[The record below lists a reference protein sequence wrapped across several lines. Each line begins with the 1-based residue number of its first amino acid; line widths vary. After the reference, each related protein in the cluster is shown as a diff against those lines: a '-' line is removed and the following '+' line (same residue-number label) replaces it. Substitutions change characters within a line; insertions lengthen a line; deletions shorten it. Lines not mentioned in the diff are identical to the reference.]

1 MDAVFQ
7 GQNLITLVS
16 AMIVSGA
23 LCGTAASLFM
33 RRLYQS
39 SLDQVDGEVQRLDML
54 LSDSRRDL
62 MDREERLYTF
72 QEQLMQERTL
82 RAAHE
87 ERATRMDFLEGQLEA
102 VTKELMG
109 LRTKNTELISSLEY
123 ERRQSHEK
131 IQMVE
136 QAQMRLTDTFRRL
149 SSEALSANN
158 QSFLHLANTA
168 LEKFQEKA
176 RMDLGQRQ
184 QAIVDMMHPIH
195 QALHKVDGKIVD
207 LEKER
212 VGAYEVLRQ
221 QVSELVNSQKELRCE
236 TSNLVKAL
244 RAPSVRGQWGEI
256 QLKRVVEMAGM
267 ISHCDFVEQVSA
279 STDTTGRVRPDM
291 IVNLP
296 GGKKIIV
303 DAKAPLSAY
312 LEALETQDEQVRQQK
327 MADHA
332 RHVRTHIRQLSQKA
346 YWDQFRETPEFVV
359 LFLPGETF
367 FSAALEN
374 DPSLIEV
381 GVKEKV
387 ILATPTT
394 LIALLRAV
402 AYGWRQEAMTEST
415 KIISEL
421 GKELYKRVSDMG
433 EHFSR
438 LGKHLSQ
445 SVDCYNQ
452 TLGTLERRVL
462 VTTRKFKEIDSV
474 DGVID
479 DLVPIDNQP
488 RHIQSLELSVPESS
502 GQVLEP
508 FVRKDAETKGEA
520 SLPYEGAV

>member
-1 MDAVFQ
+1 MDIFFQ
-7 GQNLITLVS
+7 GHSLLMIFFGGGLGALITGFL
-16 AMIVSGA
+16 IRQ
-23 LCGTAASLFM
+23 FY
-33 RRLYQS
+33 RS
-39 SLDQVDGEVQRLDML
+39 SLDRVDGELQRLDML
-54 LSDSRRDL
+54 LSDARRDV
-62 MDREERLYTF
+62 MDREQRLYELQENYVQEKSLRSTF
-72 QEQLMQERTL
+72 
-82 RAAHE
+82 E
-87 ERATRMDFLEGQLEA
+87 EKAIRSESLQSQLE
-102 VTKELMG
+102 TLSKEAHQIKS
-109 LRTKNTELISSLEY
+109 KNVELISSLEY
-123 ERRQSHEK
+123 ERKQSQEK
-131 IQMVE
+131 MAMLE
-136 QAQMRLTDTFRRL
+136 EAQARLTDTFRRL

-168 LEKFQEKA
+168 LEKFQESA
-176 RMDLGQRQ
+176 RSDLGQRQ
-184 QAIVDMMHPIH
+184 KAIGEMLQPVHT
-195 QALHKVDGKIVD
+195 ALLKVDGKMVE

-212 VGAYEVLRQ
+212 VGSYQVLKQ
-221 QVSELVNSQKELRCE
+221 QVSELINTQKELRSE

-244 RAPSVRGQWGEI
+244 RAPTVRGQWGEM

-267 ISHCDFVEQVSA
+267 VSHCDFLEQVNNA
-279 STDTTGRVRPDM
+279 TENGRVRPDM

-312 LEALETQDEQVRQQK
+312 LEALEAKDDQVRQQK

-332 RHVRTHIRQLSQKA
+332 RQVRTHIKSLSQRA
-346 YWDQFRETPEFVV
+346 YWDQFTDTPEFVV

-367 FSAALEN
+367 FSAALES

-402 AYGWRQEAMTEST
+402 AYGWRQESLTEST
-415 KIISEL
+415 RIISEL

-433 EHFSR
+433 DHFNR

-462 VTTRKFKEIDSV
+462 VTTRKFKEINSV
-474 DGVID
+474 DETIEE
-479 DLVPIDNQP
+479 LLPIDAQP
-488 RHIQSLELSVPESS
+488 RHIQSVDLIS
-502 GQVLEP
+502 GKADEEQL
-508 FVRKDAETKGEA
+508 AEA
-520 SLPYEGAV
+520 S

>member
-1 MDAVFQ
+1 METIFQ
-7 GQNLITLVS
+7 AQALIAIGLTGLFCACLSAIILRYQYKTTLD
-16 AMIVSGA
+16 
-23 LCGTAASLFM
+23 
-33 RRLYQS
+33 R
-39 SLDQVDGEVQRLDML
+39 VDGEIQRLDML
-54 LSDSRRDL
+54 LSDSRRDV
-62 MDREERLYTF
+62 MDREQRLYD
-72 QEQLMQERTL
+72 MQNNYIEEKTL
-82 RAAHE
+82 RAASE
-87 ERATRMDFLEGQLEA
+87 EKSLRTEILENQLETL
-102 VTKELMG
+102 TKDFMALKS
-109 LRTKNTELISSLEY
+109 KNVELISSLEY
-123 ERRQSHEK
+123 ERKQSLEK
-131 IQMVE
+131 VQVLE
-136 QAQMRLTDTFRRL
+136 EAQARLTDTFRRL

-168 LEKFQEKA
+168 LTKFQETA

-184 QAIVDMMHPIH
+184 QAIVEMMQPVHN
-195 QALHKVDGKIVD
+195 ALLKVDGKMGE

-212 VGAYEVLRQ
+212 VGTYEVLRQ
-221 QVSELVNSQKELRCE
+221 QVAELVITQKELRSE

-244 RAPSVRGQWGEI
+244 RAPTVRGQWGEM

-267 ISHCDFVEQVSA
+267 ISHCDFLEQSSSNTA
-279 STDTTGRVRPDM
+279 EGGRVRPDM

-312 LEALETQDEQVRQQK
+312 LEALEAKDDTIRQQK
-327 MADHA
+327 LADHA
-332 RHVRTHIRQLSQKA
+332 RQVRTHIRNLSQRA
-346 YWDQFRETPEFVV
+346 YWDQFNETPEFVV

-367 FSAALEN
+367 FSAALES

-402 AYGWRQEAMTEST
+402 AYGWRQESLTEST
-415 KIISEL
+415 RIISEL

-438 LGKHLSQ
+438 LGKHLGQ

-474 DGVID
+474 DGTID
-479 DLVPIDNQP
+479 DLTPIDIQP
-488 RHIQSLELSVPESS
+488 RPIQSLELNTSDLANEVIT
-502 GQVLEP
+502 P
-508 FVRKDAETKGEA
+508 FLREDAEK
-520 SLPYEGAV
+520 LPLVS

>member
-1 MDAVFQ
+1 METILQDQ
-7 GQNLITLVS
+7 GLMTLGLTALFCCGMS
-16 AMIVSGA
+16 ALLMRWQFKI
-23 LCGTAASLFM
+23 SLS
-33 RRLYQS
+33 RA
-39 SLDQVDGEVQRLDML
+39 DGEIQRLDML
-54 LSDSRRDL
+54 LSDSRRDV
-62 MDREERLYTF
+62 MDREQRLYELQREYI
-72 QEQLMQERTL
+72 QEKTL
-82 RAAHE
+82 RAASE
-87 ERATRMDFLEGQLEA
+87 EKSLRTEILENQLESLS
-102 VTKELMG
+102 KDLMIHKS
-109 LRTKNTELISSLEY
+109 KNVELISSLEY
-123 ERRQSHEK
+123 ERKQSLEK
-131 IQMVE
+131 VQVLE
-136 QAQMRLTDTFRRL
+136 EAQARLTDTFRRL

-168 LEKFQEKA
+168 LTKFQETA

-184 QAIVDMMHPIH
+184 QAIVEMMQPVHH
-195 QALHKVDGKIVD
+195 ALLKVDGKMGE

-212 VGAYEVLRQ
+212 VGSYEALRQ
-221 QVSELVNSQKELRCE
+221 QVADLVNTQKELRSE

-244 RAPSVRGQWGEI
+244 RTPNVRGQWGEM

-267 ISHCDFVEQVSA
+267 ISHCDFVEQA
-279 STDTTGRVRPDM
+279 STTNEGGRVRPDM

-312 LEALETQDEQVRQQK
+312 LEALEAKDDVTRQQK

-332 RHVRTHIRQLSQKA
+332 RQVRTHIRNLSQRA
-346 YWDQFRETPEFVV
+346 YWDQFSDTPEFVV

-367 FSAALEN
+367 FSAALES

-402 AYGWRQEAMTEST
+402 AYGWRQESITEST
-415 KIISEL
+415 RVISEL

-474 DGVID
+474 DGVIE
-479 DLVPIDNQP
+479 DLTPIDNQP
-488 RHIQSLELSVPESS
+488 RPIQSLELNPVNLSNSDLDNEIIA
-502 GQVLEP
+502 P
-508 FVRKDAETKGEA
+508 FLREDADQ
-520 SLPYEGAV
+520 LPLVG